1 MQLIAET
8 PQAERLYVGRDT
20 AAQLLDVSTRMID
33 DAIRAGELQA
43 WRIGRRVL
51 ISRDALIQFA
61 ERERHGVD

>member
-61 ERERHGVD
+61 ERERHEVD

>member
-1 MQLIAET
+1 MET
-8 PQAERLYVGRDT
+8 ATQPLGEKWFYGRDT

-61 ERERHGVD
+61 ERERVD